1 MRVLCCTPPSILDI
15 ALAWSGPISR
25 LGDPPIVPKHHGGL
39 RSCLASGPPWNPPL
53 GPRSGTLRGEG
64 TPEPH
69 AEDCRRSGVPMSV
82 TGSLGCN
89 GVPGAAGGDL
99 CKVVHGRVRGR
110 CSLGHRERGL
120 AGRGNLWAWD
130 LLRVLN
136 KRRPVRPRGK
146 ERRLAKHMHSPG
158 PTSNLLW
165 QLPSGSW
172 ENRWR
177 VAGKVW
183 RGRDRSSHRTCTVYW
198 GSAPEWAFLV
208 PL

>member
-1 MRVLCCTPPSILDI
+1 M
-15 ALAWSGPISR
+15 
-25 LGDPPIVPKHHGGL
+25 
-39 RSCLASGPPWNPPL
+39 
-53 GPRSGTLRGEG
+53 
-64 TPEPH
+64 
-69 AEDCRRSGVPMSV
+69 
-82 TGSLGCN
+82 
-89 GVPGAAGGDL
+89 
-99 CKVVHGRVRGR
+99 
-110 CSLGHRERGL
+110 
-120 AGRGNLWAWD
+120 
-130 LLRVLN
+130 
-136 KRRPVRPRGK
+136 RPRGK
-146 ERRLAKHMHSPG
+146 ERSLAKHMHSPG